1 MTGTSEETSA
11 PREDAPRW
19 VRAFR
24 ALHDR
29 RMLAMLL
36 LALAA
41 GLPFGAVLGTLNAW
55 LTQGGVNPST
65 IGVLSII
72 TLGYSFKYL
81 WAPAFQKPK
90 SPPLLPFG
98 PRRSWLILFQVPMGV
113 LLAVLAISDPVDHIG
128 FVAIIALAIA
138 LMSATHDIVL
148 DAWRIEVARS
158 EEDKDLMSAL
168 YQFGYR
174 SAIFVTGFVA
184 LLLAARLGWVAVY
197 LIIAAMMLLAVIGTL
212 VAPEPEVSEESEA
225 ERVSFR
231 ESLPPRMR
239 NWLVAAVTAGWLIA
253 GAMITIFMI
262 RTFTAA
268 EPPSASGF
276 VRNQG
281 PIIVSLTVIIPAV
294 LSAIMLYH
302 YKARPKRI
310 IAPVAGTGPGAKMIA
325 SLFRAIFDPL
335 MELIGRLK
343 WGALLVLLLALT
355 YRFTDAVWGAFA
367 YPFYLD
373 DRFGALHHTLDDV
386 AIASKFFGVIMTIAG
401 AAIGAAVIAILG
413 RMPVLLAGALLAAA
427 TNLLFADLSAGGARM
442 DAFLEFTR
450 LGIPLR
456 EFAAWAATIQP
467 DPVAPD
473 QSQRM
478 ARLMMAIAGENL
490 AGGFASVAIVAFL
503 TSVVNPRFAAVQY
516 ALLGSLTMLIGTL
529 GRPWL
534 GRLIETDGYY
544 TVFIVT
550 FWLGMVAVAL
560 CAIEWIRQAHMPESL
575 PAAADHDH
583 AETEG

>member
-1 MTGTSEETSA
+1 MSHAADDTAAA
-11 PREDAPRW
+11 PSGPRW
-19 VRAFR
+19 SRAFR
-24 ALHDR
+24 ALKDR

-36 LALAA
+36 LSLAA
-41 GLPFGAVLGTLNAW
+41 GLPYGAVLGTLNAW

-81 WAPAFQKPK
+81 WAPAFQTPK
-90 SPPLLPFG
+90 SPPLMPFG
-98 PRRSWLILFQVPMGV
+98 PRRSWLILFQVPMAA
-113 LLAVLAISDPVDHIG
+113 LLAILAISDPISNIG
-128 FVAIIALAIA
+128 YVAIIALLIA

-174 SAIFVTGFVA
+174 ASIFVTGFIA
-184 LLLAARLGWVAVY
+184 LLLAARIGWVAVY
-197 LIIAAMMLLAVIGTL
+197 LIIAAMLFLAVTGSLI
-212 VAPEPEVSEESEA
+212 APEPEASEESEA
-225 ERVSFR
+225 ERVTFLA
-231 ESLPPRMR
+231 SLPRLVR
-239 NWLVAAVTAGWLIA
+239 DRFAGLVALSWIGAGL
-253 GAMITIFMI
+253 MITIFMV

-268 EPPSASGF
+268 EPPSPAAF

-281 PIIVSLTVIIPAV
+281 PIIIGLTVLLPAL
-294 LSAIMLYH
+294 LSVYLLRH
-302 YKARPKRI
+302 HKAVPARI
-310 IAPVAGTGPGAKMIA
+310 EVADPGTGRFEKIMA

-335 MELIGRLK
+335 LELIGRLK

-355 YRFTDAVWGAFA
+355 YRFTDSVWGAFA

-373 DRFGALHHTLDDV
+373 DRFGALHHSLDDV

-401 AAIGAAVIAILG
+401 AALGAAVITFVG
-413 RMPVLLAGALLAAA
+413 RMPVLLLGAFLAAA
-427 TNLLFADLSAGGARM
+427 TNLLFADLSAGGAAM
-442 DAFLEFTR
+442 DAFLQFTH
-450 LGIPLR
+450 LGAPLR
-456 EFAAWAATIQP
+456 EFAGWAATINP

-473 QSQRM
+473 QGQRM
-478 ARLMMAIAGENL
+478 ARLMMAIAAENL

-516 ALLGSLTMLIGTL
+516 ALLASLSMLIGTL

-534 GRLIETDGYY
+534 GAMIESDGYY

-550 FWLGMVAVAL
+550 FWLGMIAVGL
-560 CAIEWIRQAHMPESL
+560 CVIEWIRQAKRPASL
-575 PAAADHDH
+575 PGAIDSGSQD
-583 AETEG
+583 